1 MSTENNMHTV
11 AIILINIVKTVD
23 LSYMRSIIVRIE
35 DVDNSILL

>member
-1 MSTENNMHTV
+1 MSTENDMHTV

-23 LSYMRSIIVRIE
+23 LSYMQSFIMRIE